1 MKYFLW
7 LLVAVAGCARLE
19 PTRAPAQAGPADARF
34 NRLADEYLTGYLAWR
49 PQTGTG
55 LGLHQYDGQ
64 VTDFSQASI
73 ETELTRMKNFEQ
85 RLASLDTKALSRPA
99 YFDYRLLLAAIRRE
113 RFSFEDMQVYSRNPM
128 TYAGALDVNIY
139 IKRDFAPLP
148 ERVLSLTKVLEQ
160 APAIFAAARA
170 NLASTLPRPFVE
182 TAIQQANGSADFLGT
197 DLPAAIKEIP
207 SGDLRT
213 RFEAAEQ
220 HAIAELKSFARYL
233 TEQKLPQSDSAFA
246 LGRDRY
252 VKLLSTG
259 EMLDVSPERILE
271 IGMKELRRQQESFAQ
286 AARIIDP
293 TKTPTQV
300 FAKIQQEHP
309 TEANLIPETARGLEA
324 IRQFVVDHRLIALPS
339 AVRAQVEPTPQYAR
353 ATSFASMDTPGPFET
368 KATEAYYYVTPPE
381 TDWTSKQKQEWLTA
395 FNYYD
400 IAVTS
405 IHEAYPG
412 HYVQFLCL
420 NASPA
425 TRLEKIFAGYAFTEG
440 WAHYCEQMMLDEGFP
455 TRAGSEKVS
464 EAKYRLAQ
472 ADEALLRL
480 CRLCVSIK
488 MHCQGMSLDDA
499 TRFFEQNCYYQPEPA
514 REEAVRGTFDPEY
527 LYYTVGKL
535 EIMKLR
541 DDYRRQQGTSF
552 SLEQFHNQLLRHG
565 GPPIRLLRELFLKN
579 PAQWDQTL

>member
-49 PQTGTG
+49 PQTGTA

-113 RFSFEDMQVYSRNPM
+113 RFSFEDMQVYSRSPM

-148 ERVLSLTKVLEQ
+148 ERVLSLTKILEQ

-207 SGDLRT
+207 AGELRT

-440 WAHYCEQMMLDEGFP
+440 WAHYCEQMTLDEGFP

>member
-19 PTRAPAQAGPADARF
+19 PARAPAPADAQF
-34 NRLADEYLTGYLAWR
+34 HGLANEYLAGYLAWR
-49 PQTGTG
+49 PQTGTA

-73 ETELTRMKNFEQ
+73 EAELNRLKSFEQ

-113 RFSFEDMQVYSRNPM
+113 RFGFEDMQVYSRNPM

-160 APAIFAAARA
+160 APALFAAARS

-182 TAIQQANGSADFLGT
+182 TAIQQANGSADFLAT

-207 SGDLRT
+207 AGELRT
-213 RFEAAEQ
+213 RFEAAD
-220 HAIAELKSFARYL
+220 HRAIAELKSFARYL

-246 LGRDRY
+246 LGRDEY

-259 EMLDVSPERILE
+259 EMLDISPERILE
-271 IGMKELRRQQESFAQ
+271 IGMKELRRQQASFAQ

-293 TKTPTQV
+293 TRTPTQV
-300 FAKIQQEHP
+300 FANIQQEHP
-309 TEANLIPETARGLEA
+309 TETNLIPETARGLEA
-324 IRQFVVDHRLIALPS
+324 IRQFVVDHRIIALPS

-353 ATSFASMDTPGPFET
+353 ATSFASMDTPGPFEK

-381 TDWTSKQKQEWLTA
+381 ADWTSKQKQEWLTA

-425 TRLEKIFAGYAFTEG
+425 TRLEKIFTSYAFTEG

-455 TRAGSEKVS
+455 TRAGSEQVR

-541 DDYRRQQGTSF
+541 DDYRHQQGTSF

-565 GPPIRLLRELFLKN
+565 GPPIRLLRELFLKD